1 MLGGDS
7 MGNLF
12 TKEQVEDLL
21 NYIGVDKIQQWKG
34 DKINFCCPI
43 HGETHPSCGINVD
56 YTNEDRDIYHGQVF
70 NCFACNKSGNL
81 AWFTY
86 LSLPD
91 KFKGYGDAVKFLE
104 RRYDVNVDQPKR
116 KGRLHMLKRYGEKSE
131 NETSRIVLPQYKL
144 SAFRSGRET
153 YKYFYDRGFD
163 KSDLIEYEIGR
174 DIEHETV
181 TIPIFWEDH
190 TLAGIIGR
198 YIDPNRPKN
207 YRYEIYDNFSK
218 SSILFPLDKVEP
230 KDGTIILVEGQFDC
244 MMMRKWGLKN
254 TMSSL
259 GNKISYAQ
267 KEQLKELCHTVI
279 VLYDSDDRGIAAAER
294 ARNMLKDSFK
304 VKTCDFTDVVGK
316 DPIEWGETQTKRILS
331 TATLLRKK
339 LHKI

>member
-1 MLGGDS
+1 MS
-7 MGNLF
+7 NLF

-43 HGETHPSCGINVD
+43 HGETHPSCGINID
-56 YTNEDRDIYHGQVF
+56 YTNEDRDILHGQVF

-91 KFKGYGDAVKFLE
+91 KFKSYGDAVKFLE
-104 RRYDVNVDQPKR
+104 RRYGVNVDQVQKR
-116 KGRLHMLKRYGEKSE
+116 KGKIHLLKRYGEQSIESNVRKV
-131 NETSRIVLPQYKL
+131 IPYYKL
-144 SAFRSGRET
+144 SSFRSGRET

-174 DIEHETV
+174 DIERETV
-181 TIPIFWEDH
+181 TIPVFWEDH
-190 TLAGIIGR
+190 TVAGVIGR

-230 KDGTIILVEGQFDC
+230 KNGTVILVEGQFDC
-244 MMMRKWGLKN
+244 IMMRKWGFKE
-254 TMSSL
+254 TVSSL
-259 GNKISYAQ
+259 GNKLSYAQ
-267 KEQLKELCHTVI
+267 MEQLKMICNTVI
-279 VLYDSDDRGIAAAER
+279 ILYDNDERGIAAINK
-294 ARNMLKDSFK
+294 ARSQLKNSFK
-304 VKTCDFTDVVGK
+304 VKTCDYTNVVGK
-316 DPIEWGETQTKRILS
+316 DPIEWGEEQTRGILS
-331 TATLLRKK
+331 TATLLKTKLRK
-339 LHKI
+339 I